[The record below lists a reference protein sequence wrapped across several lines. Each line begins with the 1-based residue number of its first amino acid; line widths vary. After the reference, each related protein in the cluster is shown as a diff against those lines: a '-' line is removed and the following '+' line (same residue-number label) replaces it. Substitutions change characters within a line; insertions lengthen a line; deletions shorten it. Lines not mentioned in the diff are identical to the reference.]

1 MLIMFV
7 NYIFHILKKLLK
19 LPHENLDNICTRWGG
34 HWAWLKLIVIC
45 TLKLQIL
52 IYYFDNFSRLR
63 EILMVASANIKTP
76 SMEVP
81 FLPNVSD
88 KAKDALRISLNKVTL
103 ANVLEAVHVTETI
116 QMSGGCRKRLIKM
129 RFEFLPKK
137 QYKNQV
143 CTSI

>member
-1 MLIMFV
+1 
-7 NYIFHILKKLLK
+7 
-19 LPHENLDNICTRWGG
+19 
-34 HWAWLKLIVIC
+34 
-45 TLKLQIL
+45 
-52 IYYFDNFSRLR
+52 
-63 EILMVASANIKTP
+63 MVASANIKTP

-103 ANVLEAVHVTETI
+103 ANVLEAVHVTEKI
-116 QMSGGCRKRLIKM
+116 EMSSGCRKRLIKM

-143 CTSI
+143 CTILQIRPFLSRSKWNMGEILAFLA

>member
-1 MLIMFV
+1 MNTEITKF
-7 NYIFHILKKLLK
+7 YFF
-19 LPHENLDNICTRWGG
+19 
-34 HWAWLKLIVIC
+34 
-45 TLKLQIL
+45 
-52 IYYFDNFSRLR
+52 IYNFSRLR

-143 CTSI
+143 FTYIFALKVA

>member
-1 MLIMFV
+1 
-7 NYIFHILKKLLK
+7 
-19 LPHENLDNICTRWGG
+19 
-34 HWAWLKLIVIC
+34 
-45 TLKLQIL
+45 
-52 IYYFDNFSRLR
+52 
-63 EILMVASANIKTP
+63 MVASANIKTP

-129 RFEFLPKK
+129 RFEFLPRR
-137 QYKNQV
+137 QYKDQV
-143 CTSI
+143 CYTGRFRIFFSRLLVSVWRELYSSWVVEDLKSKN

>member
-1 MLIMFV
+1 MNTEITKF
-7 NYIFHILKKLLK
+7 YFF
-19 LPHENLDNICTRWGG
+19 
-34 HWAWLKLIVIC
+34 
-45 TLKLQIL
+45 
-52 IYYFDNFSRLR
+52 IYNFSRLR

-143 CTSI
+143 CTYIFALKVA

>member
-1 MLIMFV
+1 
-7 NYIFHILKKLLK
+7 
-19 LPHENLDNICTRWGG
+19 
-34 HWAWLKLIVIC
+34 
-45 TLKLQIL
+45 
-52 IYYFDNFSRLR
+52 
-63 EILMVASANIKTP
+63 MVASANIKTP

-103 ANVLEAVHVTETI
+103 ANVLEAVHVTEKI
-116 QMSGGCRKRLIKM
+116 EMSKGCRKRLIKM

-143 CTSI
+143 CTRYVLNTIVYNKSDHCLLCQNGIWVKF

>member
-1 MLIMFV
+1 
-7 NYIFHILKKLLK
+7 
-19 LPHENLDNICTRWGG
+19 
-34 HWAWLKLIVIC
+34 
-45 TLKLQIL
+45 
-52 IYYFDNFSRLR
+52 
-63 EILMVASANIKTP
+63 MVASANIKTP

-103 ANVLEAVHVTETI
+103 ANVLEAVHVTEKI
-116 QMSGGCRKRLIKM
+116 EMSRGCRKRLIKM

-143 CTSI
+143 CTYIFALKVA

>member
-1 MLIMFV
+1 MPIETNCYSVETYKNDLEFR
-7 NYIFHILKKLLK
+7 IFQS
-19 LPHENLDNICTRWGG
+19 NLRKPISIEIS
-34 HWAWLKLIVIC
+34 KFSS
-45 TLKLQIL
+45 
-52 IYYFDNFSRLR
+52 YYFDIFLRLR

-143 CTSI
+143 CTA